1 MLTKIPKEFY
11 DKRIE
16 EYMALGLT
24 YEEADF
30 QAHLYMR
37 RTWLSMKR
45 DLSDEDFVRLWN
57 GSKKKLAAAGIGVYD
72 ELVIREDGIHCL
84 YKGDDELVIPK
95 GQTSYLPFD

>member
-1 MLTKIPKEFY
+1 MYEKIPKEFF
-11 DKRIE
+11 DE
-16 EYMALGLT
+16 EIRKYMALGLT

-30 QAHLYMR
+30 QAYMYGQ
-37 RTWLSMKR
+37 RTWLMYKR

-95 GQTSYLPFD
+95 DQMSCATDD